1 MLKKIIKSIPGFN
14 ALNTM
19 RKSRDFNKD
28 KKLFLRNYM
37 YSKGITKDKIEYELL
52 LEIHKLEKG
61 FAVVN
66 PRVFG
71 IEKVKR
77 IIELLKQYEHM
88 NFDVS
93 FSYNLGYSSLFE
105 YKKFFE
111 EHNWQETDAYKIVE
125 EFLADKKKPSER
137 AGAYDLKIEDILV
150 DSQIDYETFLKSRK
164 SVRNFSDKKIT
175 EDIIK
180 KATEMAILSPSAC
193 NRQMCKLY
201 FAENEES
208 KSVIE
213 KYAQGLGLFDLSN
226 ASYVVVTF
234 DISANYL
241 IGERNQGWFNAG
253 LFSMNFVNAL
263 HSLGIGSC
271 FIQFGNT
278 FKEEE
283 EFKNKL
289 NIPTSERVAVIIT
302 LGYYDKV
309 SRIPYSTRKPLKE
322 IYRKR

>member
-1 MLKKIIKSIPGFN
+1 MIKKIIKSLPGFN
-14 ALNTM
+14 AINTM

-28 KKLFLRNYM
+28 KRLFLKNYM
-37 YSKGITKDKIEYELL
+37 YSKGITKDKIAYELL

-77 IIELLKQYEHM
+77 IIELLKLYEQM
-88 NFDVS
+88 NFEAS

-125 EFLADKKKPSER
+125 EFLADKKEPSER
-137 AGAYDLKIEDILV
+137 AGAYDLKIEDILA
-150 DSQIDYETFLKSRK
+150 DSQIDYESFLKSRK

-175 EDIIK
+175 EDVIK

-226 ASYVVVTF
+226 ASYVVITF

-289 NIPTSERVAVIIT
+289 NIPHTERVAVIIT
-302 LGYYDKV
+302 LGYYDKI

>member
-1 MLKKIIKSIPGFN
+1 MIKKIIKSLPGFN
-14 ALNTM
+14 AINTM

-88 NFDVS
+88 NFDVN
-93 FSYNLGYSSLFE
+93 FSYNLGCSSLFE

-208 KSVIE
+208 KGVIE

-226 ASYVVVTF
+226 ASYVVITF
-234 DISANYL
+234 DVSANYF

-289 NIPTSERVAVIIT
+289 NIPYTERVAVIIT

-309 SRIPYSTRKPLKE
+309 SRIPYSTRKPMEE